1 VQFEQEDRTEI
12 ARKIIERDIV
22 DKFFL
27 EEDGCCITLLNNI
40 YQQSGQEL
48 STSRNKFISL
58 FTRSNN
64 YSILVHLI
72 PSKIKDFVNKKI
84 KEIEEEF
91 AKKYKDYGPID
102 SWSME
107 ELVMDGFS
115 YLSRFNNK

>member
-1 VQFEQEDRTEI
+1 VQIEQEGRTEI

-40 YQQSGQEL
+40 YQQSHQEL
-48 STSRNKFISL
+48 STSRNKIISL

-102 SWSME
+102 S
-107 ELVMDGFS
+107 
-115 YLSRFNNK
+115 